1 MALHN
6 RVNGKVLKERSRRSL
21 EKRVT
26 LSFYKYFHNHDPNE
40 YRDQLYRQWS
50 ELGVM
55 GRIYVAVEGINAQIS
70 VPELKF
76 EEFKKALDQFG
87 LAGVWLNYAV
97 ENDSKSFFKLKI
109 AVKNKILTD
118 GLNDKIFDV
127 TNSAEHLD
135 AESFNKLT
143 DDPGTIVVDMR
154 NHYESE
160 IGHFENAILPDTDSF
175 RETLIVIEKQLEHKK
190 DNHII
195 IYCTG
200 GIRCEKAS
208 AYYKHK
214 GFEKVY
220 QLDGGIIK
228 YATTL
233 KERGLR
239 NKFRGKNFVF
249 DQRFSE
255 RISQEVISR
264 CHQCGRSCDTHIN
277 CKNDGCHLLFIQC
290 EQCTV
295 KYNACCSEECFEIIK
310 LPDEK
315 QKELRSGV
323 NQGAQIY
330 KKGRSPKLIY
340 KS

>member
-1 MALHN
+1 MALYN
-6 RVNGKVLKERSRRSL
+6 RVNGKILKERSRHSL
-21 EKRVT
+21 ERRVT
-26 LSFYKYFHNHDPNE
+26 LSFYKYFHNHDPRE
-40 YRDQLYRQWS
+40 YRDQLYSQWS

-55 GRIYVAVEGINAQIS
+55 GRIYVAEEGINAQIS
-70 VPELKF
+70 VPELRF
-76 EEFKKALDQFG
+76 EEFKNALGQSKLG
-87 LAGVWLNYAV
+87 GAWLNFAV
-97 ENDSKSFFKLKI
+97 ENDSRSFFKLRI
-109 AVKNKILTD
+109 VVKNKILTD
-118 GLNDKIFDV
+118 GLNDKTFDV
-127 TNSAEHLD
+127 TNSAKHLD
-135 AESFNKLT
+135 AETFNKLT

-175 RETLIVIEKQLEHKK
+175 RETLRVVEKQLEHKK
-190 DNHII
+190 DSHII
-195 IYCTG
+195 MYCTG

-214 GFEKVY
+214 GFKNVY

-228 YATTL
+228 YATAI
-233 KERGLR
+233 KEKGLL

-249 DQRFSE
+249 DQRLSE
-255 RISQEVISR
+255 RISEEVISR
-264 CHQCGRSCDTHIN
+264 CHQCGRPCDAHIN

-290 EQCTV
+290 MECTI
-295 KYNACCSEECFEIIK
+295 KYNACCSEECSEIIK

-323 NQGAQIY
+323 NRGAQIY
-330 KKGRSPKLIY
+330 KKGRSQKLIY

>member
-26 LSFYKYFHNHDPNE
+26 LSFYKYIHIDDPKE
-40 YRDQLYRQWS
+40 FRDQLYRQWS
-50 ELGVM
+50 GLGVM
-55 GRIYVAVEGINAQIS
+55 GRIYIAREGINAQLS
-70 VPELKF
+70 VPEMRF
-76 EEFKKALDQFG
+76 EEFKNSLENSDLSG
-87 LAGVWLNYAV
+87 TWLNMAV
-97 ENDSKSFFKLKI
+97 ENDSRSFFKLNI
-109 AVKNKILTD
+109 VVKDKILSD
-118 GLNDKIFDV
+118 GLNDKTFDV
-127 TNSAEHLD
+127 TNNGKHLD

-143 DDPGTIVVDMR
+143 DDPKTIVVDMR

-175 RETLIVIEKQLEHKK
+175 RETLRAVEKQLEYKK
-190 DNHII
+190 DSHII
-195 IYCTG
+195 MYCTG

-214 GFEKVY
+214 GFNNVY

-228 YATTL
+228 YAKTA
-233 KERGLR
+233 KREGLQ

-249 DQRFSE
+249 DQRLGE
-255 RISQEVISR
+255 RISEEIISR
-264 CHQCGRSCDTHIN
+264 CHQCGRPCDTHIN

-290 EQCTV
+290 EECSV
-295 KYNACCSEECFEIIK
+295 KHNTCCSDQCAQIIK
-310 LPDEK
+310 LPDEE
-315 QKELRSGV
+315 QKELRRGK
-323 NQGAQIY
+323 NRGAQVY

-340 KS
+340 KH

>member
-1 MALHN
+1 MALYN
-6 RVNGKVLKERSRRSL
+6 RVNGKVLKERSRRSF

-26 LSFYKYFHNHDPNE
+26 LSFYKYFHIDDPKQC
-40 YRDQLYRQWS
+40 RDQLYRHWG
-50 ELGVM
+50 ELEVM
-55 GRIYVAVEGINAQIS
+55 GRIYVAREGINAQIS
-70 VPELKF
+70 VPEIRFKK
-76 EEFKKALDQFG
+76 FKKALDQSE
-87 LAGVWLNYAV
+87 LAGVWLNFAV
-97 ENDSKSFFKLKI
+97 ENDSRSFFKLRI
-109 AVKNKILTD
+109 VVKDKILAD
-118 GLNDKIFDV
+118 GLDDKTFDV
-127 TNSAEHLD
+127 TNCGEHLD

-143 DDPGTIVVDMR
+143 DDPETIVVDMR

-160 IGHFENAILPDTDSF
+160 IGHFEHAILPDTDSF
-175 RETLIVIEKQLEHKK
+175 RETLGVVEKQLEHKK
-190 DNHII
+190 DTHII

-214 GFEKVY
+214 GFKNVY

-228 YATTL
+228 YTATV
-233 KERGLR
+233 KKKGLR
-239 NKFRGKNFVF
+239 NKFKGKNFVF

-255 RISQEVISR
+255 RISKEVISR
-264 CHQCGRSCDTHIN
+264 CHRCGRPCDTHIN

-290 EQCTV
+290 EECTV
-295 KYNACCSEECFEIIK
+295 KYNGCCSEECSRIIK

-315 QKELRSGV
+315 QKELRSGI
-323 NQGAQIY
+323 NRETKIY

>member
-21 EKRVT
+21 EKRIT
-26 LSFYKYFHNHDPNE
+26 LSFYKYFQNHDPKQ

-50 ELGVM
+50 ELAVM
-55 GRIYVAVEGINAQIS
+55 GRIYVAEEGINAQIS
-70 VPELKF
+70 VPELRF
-76 EEFKKALDQFG
+76 EEFKKALSQCG
-87 LAGVWLNYAV
+87 LAGVWLNFAV
-97 ENDSKSFFKLKI
+97 EDDSWSFFKLRI
-109 AVKNKILTD
+109 VVKNKILTD
-118 GLNDKIFDV
+118 GLNDKTFDV

-143 DDPGTIVVDMR
+143 DDPGTFVVDMR

-175 RETLIVIEKQLEHKK
+175 RETLRVVEKQLKHKK
-190 DNHII
+190 DRHII
-195 IYCTG
+195 MYCTG

-214 GFEKVY
+214 GFKNVY

-228 YATTL
+228 YATTI
-233 KERGLR
+233 KEKGLR
-239 NKFRGKNFVF
+239 NKFKGKNFVF

-255 RISQEVISR
+255 RISEEVISR
-264 CHQCGRSCDTHIN
+264 CHQCGKPCDTHIN

-290 EQCTV
+290 DQCSI
-295 KYNACCSEECFEIIK
+295 KYNACCSEECSEIIK

-315 QKELRSGV
+315 QKELRSGI
-323 NQGAQIY
+323 NRGAKIY